1 MSKTIAAI
9 ATATGTGSIGIIRM
23 SGKDCFKILE
33 KIFVPRNSEI
43 NIEEIPGY
51 TMKYGYIVN
60 TDSKE
65 KIDEVIV
72 SFFKAPRSYTTENM
86 CEINSHG
93 GTIVEQKI
101 LEQCLLNGADLAEPG
116 EFTKRAFLMVELI
129 YPKQSLLWI

>member
-86 CEINSHG
+86 C
-93 GTIVEQKI
+93 
-101 LEQCLLNGADLAEPG
+101 
-116 EFTKRAFLMVELI
+116 
-129 YPKQSLLWI
+129 